1 MNPCKYVVAIL
12 EGAGMRDDD
21 ICLSVE
27 IMIRHYI
34 EKLQGESFYRFQN

>member
-1 MNPCKYVVAIL
+1 MAIL

-21 ICLSVE
+21 ICLSFE

-34 EKLQGESFYRFQN
+34 EKLQGESCYRFQN